1 MTSLRLGTLE
11 GGTVGVA
18 TTLPPSRGGSQ
29 CRANTGQEAVETLS
43 STSPPLGDGSD
54 PVPHPGNGALRSV
67 ARCHGAAYPP
77 VHMAGSAGTLA
88 SSACWRTREKVTDMA
103 YWQQRGTKRY
113 LTQSR
118 KHQGRVIR
126 EYLGTG
132 PSAEA
137 LYHVEVLER
146 QQRHAARAAWRQ
158 TLADQTAL
166 DAQVQRW
173 WEQQRLLLQ
182 ALLYSKGFYRH
193 DRSIW

>member
-1 MTSLRLGTLE
+1 
-11 GGTVGVA
+11 
-18 TTLPPSRGGSQ
+18 
-29 CRANTGQEAVETLS
+29 
-43 STSPPLGDGSD
+43 
-54 PVPHPGNGALRSV
+54 
-67 ARCHGAAYPP
+67 
-77 VHMAGSAGTLA
+77 
-88 SSACWRTREKVTDMA
+88 MA

-146 QQRHAARAAWRQ
+146 QQRHAAREAWRQ
-158 TLADQTAL
+158 TLADQTAI

-173 WEQQRLLLQ
+173 WAQQDLLLQ
-182 ALLYSKGFYRH
+182 ALLYTEGFYRH
-193 DRSIW
+193 DRSTWRKRAPTG